1 MPDKKPRRSGAKLDD
16 CHESLPPPSS
26 PAENHTMAQHRRQA
40 EETPSRA
47 VGFCVGTPTH
57 HRLPTAREDSRAAW
71 PSAHAITEIRPA
83 RAEQPWSGPA
93 LVAVGGLLLS
103 SFGET

>member
-47 VGFCVGTPTH
+47 VGFCVGRPTRDRRETPAGRGLGTFFE
-57 HRLPTAREDSRAAW
+57 LSAFCAR
-71 PSAHAITEIRPA
+71 
-83 RAEQPWSGPA
+83 
-93 LVAVGGLLLS
+93 
-103 SFGET
+103 

>member
-47 VGFCVGTPTH
+47 VGFCVGRPT
-57 HRLPTAREDSRAAW
+57 RKS
-71 PSAHAITEIRPA
+71 PA
-83 RAEQPWSGPA
+83 EAGLGVPNR
-93 LVAVGGLLLS
+93 GGLAACDRQQAHQLNS
-103 SFGET
+103 TIGCTVQPVKS